1 MFFPRSSAYS
11 AYSVS
16 HYKNM
21 VSIVIVNWNSGK
33 FLGNC
38 VRSLLD
44 NAADSQ
50 IVIVDN
56 ASTDSSLGFI
66 KESGTNILVIRNNRN
81 AGFAAGCNLGWRSSS
96 GAHILFLN
104 PDTEAYADS
113 VACLERVLI
122 NDSSVWA
129 VGGRLVSVSARTGDY
144 LRPFPTVWRVAAEAF
159 FIDELCRIGRR
170 FHQPGNS
177 TSPIEADQPAAA
189 CLMVSKPA
197 LEKVGGFDE
206 AFYPAWFEDVDLCRR
221 FRNQG
226 GRIQYQPSARF
237 LHHGGSSLE
246 RISRQA
252 FLEYFHTNQIRYFQK
267 HHGSQAASS
276 VRKLVI
282 CGLLLRSVI
291 SLVFPLV
298 PESSRLSSA
307 KIFWKTAGH
316 FLRPRGVQS

>member
-1 MFFPRSSAYS
+1 MI
-11 AYSVS
+11 
-16 HYKNM
+16 
-21 VSIVIVNWNSGK
+21 SIVIVNWNSGQ
-33 FLGNC
+33 FLENC
-38 VRSLLD
+38 VRSLF
-44 NAADSQ
+44 NHAADSQ

-56 ASTDSSLGFI
+56 ASTDSSLAFI

-96 GAHILFLN
+96 GTHVLFLN
-104 PDTEAYADS
+104 PDTEAYPDS
-113 VACLERVLI
+113 IARLERALV

-129 VGGRLVSVSARTGDY
+129 IGGRLVSTSGRTGDY
-144 LRPFPTVWRVAAEAF
+144 LRPFPTIWRVAMDAF
-159 FIDELCRIGRR
+159 FIDELCRIGGR

-177 TSPIEADQPAAA
+177 KGLIDADQPAAA

-197 LEKVGGFDE
+197 LEKIGGFDE

-221 FRNQG
+221 IRNQG

-246 RISRQA
+246 RMSRQA
-252 FLEYFHTNQIRYFQK
+252 FLEYFHTNQIRYFRK
-267 HHGSQAASS
+267 HHGPQAAST

-282 CGLLLRSVI
+282 CGLLLRSMI
-291 SLVFPLV
+291 SLAFPLA

-307 KIFWKTAGH
+307 KIFLETARR
-316 FLRPRGVQS
+316 FLQSHGVQA